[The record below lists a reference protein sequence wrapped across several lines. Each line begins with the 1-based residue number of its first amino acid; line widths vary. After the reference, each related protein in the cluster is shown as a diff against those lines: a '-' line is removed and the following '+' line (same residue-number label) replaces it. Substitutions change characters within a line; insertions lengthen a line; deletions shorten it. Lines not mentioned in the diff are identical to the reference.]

1 MIEQMQPSLILIA
14 LFVLLF
20 MLTFYLFE
28 RYKLSIQAFWAKQ
41 SWLWKIPWKPIN
53 KIFCLWAGI
62 ILVRKLI
69 YYVPC
74 FGIIQTTSSIRW
86 IDTCVLTAMCF
97 IFFLFLVA
105 ATVIG
110 IFFGFKTNRSK
121 RKELVVV
128 QLRQFLVVLF
138 ILGVFFTLLIAREL
152 KLDAVPLA
160 QIMVTPLIML
170 KMMCSGKFLGLL
182 TSAAVGYLIFNRC
195 KKIKQGITRDN
206 IKFLA
211 LPLLIIIVF
220 LVFAFNHF
228 IGNGR
233 SMMIDKLET
242 ANSRKDFEDLLEA
255 AHSIKDDH
263 YKSGVLRAA
272 AMAIA
277 DRDDISWATAIAKDI
292 PDIKIRA
299 SALKLIQPGME
310 EK

>member
-1 MIEQMQPSLILIA
+1 MEQMQPYFISTA

-20 MLTFYLFE
+20 ILTFYLFE

-41 SWLWKIPWKPIN
+41 SWLWKIPWNPTR
-53 KIFCLWAGI
+53 KIIYLWAGI
-62 ILVRKLI
+62 IVARKLI

-74 FGIIQTTSSIRW
+74 FGVIQTTSSIRW

-138 ILGVFFTLLIAREL
+138 ILGVFFTLLTAHEL
-152 KLDAVPLA
+152 SLDAMPWT
-160 QIMVTPLIML
+160 QIIFTPLIIL

-263 YKSGVLRAA
+263 YKSGVLRAV

-277 DRDDISWATAIAKDI
+277 DRDDISWATAIANDI
-292 PDIKIRA
+292 PDMKIRT
-299 SALKLIQPGME
+299 SALKLVQPEIGR
-310 EK
+310 K